1 MAHRRR
7 LFARL
12 LRRGFVDSVP
22 LVLGMYVIAVMDEGL
37 TWSAL
42 REATAL
48 PAVVAVA
55 CPLWAAWRTRS
66 LVRCA
71 RELGVEATEGLLDG
85 TQTHTVTGI
94 PLDRV
99 RARLEAARRASDL
112 TGGNPLRFRWHPY
125 RTRVSVQGEV
135 AYIAVTGEAHVE
147 VSAAGNLEHGLFRGA
162 AFTALCAIV
171 RAVAGR

>member
-12 LRRGFVDSVP
+12 LRRGFVDFVP
-22 LVLGMYVIAVMDEGL
+22 LVLGMYVIAVIDDGL
-37 TWSAL
+37 TWPAL

-48 PAVVAVA
+48 PAVVALT

-66 LVRCA
+66 LVRRA
-71 RELGVEATEGLLDG
+71 RELGVEATGRLLDG

-94 PLDRV
+94 PFDRV

-112 TGGNPLRFRWHPY
+112 TAGNPLRFRWHPY
-125 RTRVSVQGEV
+125 RTRASVQGEV
-135 AYIAVTGEAHVE
+135 AYDTVAGEAHVE
-147 VSAAGNLEHGLFRGA
+147 VRTSGNLEHGLFRGA
-162 AFTALCAIV
+162 AFTALCEIV
-171 RAVAGR
+171 RTVEGR